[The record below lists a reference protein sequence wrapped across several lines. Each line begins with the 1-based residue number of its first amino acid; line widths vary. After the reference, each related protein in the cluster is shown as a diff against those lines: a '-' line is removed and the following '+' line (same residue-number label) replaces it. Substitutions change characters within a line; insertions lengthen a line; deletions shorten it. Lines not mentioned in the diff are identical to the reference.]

1 MLSLIYEPAPS
12 SEDISFLLKG
22 INQEAFQKKNQSPI
36 ELFAYFIRDDLGIL
50 KGGLTGTLY
59 YGCLYIDQLYLIPEL
74 RKQGY
79 GTKLIQAVENLAISE
94 GCTFSTVNTMDWEAK
109 GFYEKLG
116 YTVEFE
122 RQGYK
127 NNSSLYFLRKN
138 F

>member
-1 MLSLIYEPAPS
+1 MLSLIYDPAPDS
-12 SEDISFLLKG
+12 KDVSFLLKG

-36 ELFAYFIRDDLGIL
+36 ELFAYFIRDDRETL

-59 YGCLYIDQLYLIPEL
+59 YGCLYIDQLYLVPEL

-79 GTKLIQAVENLAISE
+79 GTKLIQTAENLAVSE

-116 YTVEFE
+116 YSIEFKRE
-122 RQGYK
+122 GYK
-127 NNSSLYFLRKN
+127 NNSILYFLRKN